1 MKVNQDKCHLPIS
14 KNEDV
19 SMYIGPFE
27 IKITHCEKLLG
38 IKVDSKLNFNE
49 HLDCIIKR
57 ASRKINA
64 ISRITPLMNISKKAL
79 NDLTIVLWVRFFK
92 VVQLKTRLTVYTKE
106 FCVLHIVT
114 ISHPSEKDGTVSIH
128 VDNLQILATEMFKI
142 SKNFSFQ
149 M

>member
-1 MKVNQDKCHLPIS
+1 MKANQDKCHLPIS

-27 IKITHCEKLLG
+27 IKITHCENLLG

-64 ISRITPLMNISKKAL
+64 ISRITPLMNISKKAHCYEL
-79 NDLTIVLWVRFFK
+79 IF
-92 VVQLKTRLTVYTKE
+92 
-106 FCVLHIVT
+106 
-114 ISHPSEKDGTVSIH
+114 
-128 VDNLQILATEMFKI
+128 
-142 SKNFSFQ
+142 
-149 M
+149 